1 MEELEDG
8 NDQIFR
14 LKAMAKEKAEQ
25 DERQKPLSA
34 KFKRGVSVCTCV
46 HV

>member
-1 MEELEDG
+1 LEDG

-14 LKAMAKEKAEQ
+14 LKANAKKKAEE
-25 DERQKPLSA
+25 DERQKSLSA